1 MPSATTAPH
10 PAQPRFTGLCA
21 FPLTPLQGG
30 QIDEAALARLVG
42 QLVAAGVDSIGALG
56 STGNYA
62 YLSHAER
69 ARAARVVLEHAD
81 GVPVIVGIGALRL
94 REVLALAHDAQR
106 AGASGV
112 LLAPVSYQPLTEE
125 EVFGLYAAVTRELSV
140 PLVVY
145 DNPGTTHFTFSDAL
159 HARIAALAGV
169 ASIKLPPV
177 PADPGAAQ
185 ARVRAL
191 RALIPAH
198 VTLGISGDASAVTGL
213 AAGCDAWYSAIGG
226 LFPVTAM
233 AITHAMQTGNQPQA
247 RQQSDRLAPL
257 WDLFRRHGSL
267 RVIATA
273 AELLEQAEAPSLP
286 LPLLALAG
294 DERAALARTLQ
305 ALHLS

>member
-1 MPSATTAPH
+1 MSQATTTPH

-21 FPLTPLQGG
+21 FALTPLQGG
-30 QIDEAALARLVG
+30 QVDEAALARLVG
-42 QLVAAGVDSIGALG
+42 RLVAAGVDSIGALG

-81 GVPVIVGIGALRL
+81 GAPVIVGIGALGL
-94 REVLALAHDAQR
+94 REVLALAGDAQK

-112 LLAPVSYQPLTEE
+112 LLAPMSYQPLTDD

-145 DNPGTTHFTFSDAL
+145 DNPGTTRFTFSDTL
-159 HARIAALAGV
+159 HARIAALPGV

-177 PADPGAAQ
+177 PADLGAAQ
-185 ARVRAL
+185 ARVQAL

-213 AAGCDAWYSAIGG
+213 AAGCETWYSVIGG
-226 LFPVTAM
+226 LFPATAL
-233 AITHAMQTGNQPQA
+233 AITRAMQAGNQLQA

-273 AELLEQAEAPSLP
+273 AELLGQASAPSLP
-286 LPLLALAG
+286 LPLTALAG
-294 DERAALARTLQ
+294 DERAALAGALQ
-305 ALHLS
+305 ELHLS